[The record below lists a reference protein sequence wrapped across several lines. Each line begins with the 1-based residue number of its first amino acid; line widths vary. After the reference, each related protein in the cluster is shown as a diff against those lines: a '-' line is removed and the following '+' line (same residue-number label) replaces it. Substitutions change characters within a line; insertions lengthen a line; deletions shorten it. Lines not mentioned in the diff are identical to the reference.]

1 MKVLLTGG
9 SGFIG
14 SHVLAALQDEGVE
27 VVVVGRSRVSV
38 KVRQIEADLLA
49 LTQEEINELLRKE
62 GITHLLHLA
71 WIAEHNEYWTSP
83 LNLRWVDATV
93 HLVNAF
99 CAAGGKH
106 AVIAGTCAEYD
117 WSYGYCR
124 EEITPVSPSTLY
136 GTAKDA
142 TRRLVTK
149 VCEQREVSCAW
160 GRVFSPFGSGEDS
173 NRLIPSLI
181 EVFLDRRE
189 PYSVN
194 IAAFRDFLHVSDVAV
209 GFVRLLTSETN
220 GEFNISSGIPTA
232 IREVVTVLADLLG
245 ADPQLILAMS
255 RERLDQP
262 ALLVGD
268 NQKLKALGW
277 QPKIKI
283 RQGFQNM
290 VNERLFV
297 ERR

>member
-27 VVVVGRSRVSV
+27 VVVIGRSRLPGA
-38 KVRQIEADLLA
+38 VRQIEADLLT
-49 LTQEEINELLRKE
+49 LTQKEINELLRKE
-62 GITHLLHLA
+62 CVTHLLHLA
-71 WIAEHNEYWTSP
+71 WVAEHGKYWTSP

-93 HLVNAF
+93 HLVDAF
-99 CAAGGKH
+99 CAAGGQH

-124 EEITPVSPSTLY
+124 EESTPLRPTTLY
-136 GTAKDA
+136 GAAKDA

-160 GRVFSPFGSGEDS
+160 GRVFLPFGYGEAN

-181 EVFLDRRE
+181 EVFLGKRE

-194 IAAFRDFLHVSDVAV
+194 IAAFRDFLHVSDVAA
-209 GFVRLLTSETN
+209 GFLRLLTSKTG
-220 GEFNISSGIPTA
+220 GEFNISSGIPTP
-232 IREVVTVLADLLG
+232 ITEVVTVLADLLG
-245 ADPQLILAMS
+245 ADPQLIFSLS
-255 RERLDQP
+255 SERLDEP
-262 ALLVGD
+262 VLIVGE
-268 NQKLKALGW
+268 NLKLKALGW
-277 QPKIKI
+277 QPNLRIQ
-283 RQGFQNM
+283 QGFERM
-290 VNERLFV
+290 VNERLS
-297 ERR
+297 